1 MYIYIYLMRHGQV
14 CPHFYWEKIS
24 FYVVVVANFYGTS
37 QRIVATQING
47 VCIASFLKSSIYG
60 WCKSGVL
67 QTLEGKLEPGISGIS
82 PFYNERRCCFG
93 LPIGSTYRILFL
105 IKIYF
110 LGLLFKFLFV

>member
-1 MYIYIYLMRHGQV
+1 MRHGQV

-60 WCKSGVL
+60 
-67 QTLEGKLEPGISGIS
+67 
-82 PFYNERRCCFG
+82 
-93 LPIGSTYRILFL
+93 
-105 IKIYF
+105 
-110 LGLLFKFLFV
+110 